1 MYEGRAS
8 RQIATLFERAAWFE
22 RSLGKV
28 AAPARYQAVRCGW
41 TKRSLSR
48 DVADTPDRI
57 GTKSGQ

>member
-8 RQIATLFERAAWFE
+8 RQIVTLFEQAAWFE
-22 RSLGKV
+22 SSLGKV
-28 AAPARYQAVRCGW
+28 AALTRYQTVRCAW

-48 DVADTPDRI
+48 DVADTSDRI